1 MFDLLMSLGAEPSL
15 DIENKRELTPL
26 TLAATLARSEVSCEN
41 RRVVKLPVIYV
52 GGKLSVTYR

>member
-26 TLAATLARSEVSCEN
+26 TLAATLARSEVSCES
-41 RRVVKLPVIYV
+41 RSTVSC
-52 GGKLSVTYR
+52 LSC